1 MFYKNSNLE
10 VTNNLLTLLSEADW
24 EKNKLD
30 DSLVQSLFRNL
41 LYKLLIPLEENH
53 FTKPSDERVET
64 ALRIIFNEVEQI
76 THDGLCDGL
85 PQYVHDI
92 IDSYK
97 AEKP

>member
-1 MFYKNSNLE
+1 MYYKNSSLE

-30 DSLVQSLFRNL
+30 DSLVQDLFRSL
-41 LYKLLIPLEENH
+41 LYNLILADDKRYPQ
-53 FTKPSDERVET
+53 PSAERVEI

-97 AEKP
+97 AENP

>member
-1 MFYKNSNLE
+1 MSVYLE
-10 VTNNLLTLLSEADW
+10 VTNNLLQLLSEADW
-24 EKNKLD
+24 EENKLD
-30 DSLVQSLFRNL
+30 DSLLQDLFRSL
-41 LYKLLIPLEENH
+41 LYN
-53 FTKPSDERVET
+53 FTLPTDKDFGKPSEERVEA

-97 AEKP
+97 AENP

>member
-1 MFYKNSNLE
+1 MFRNTCLE
-10 VTNNLLTLLSEADW
+10 VNNNLLTLLSEADW
-24 EKNKLD
+24 EKNELD
-30 DSLVQSLFRNL
+30 DSLVQDLFRSL
-41 LYKLLIPLEENH
+41 LYSLILADDERYPQ
-53 FTKPSDERVET
+53 PSAERVEI

-97 AEKP
+97 AENP

>member
-1 MFYKNSNLE
+1 MYYKNSNLE
-10 VTNNLLTLLSEADW
+10 VTNNLLQLLSEADW

-30 DSLVQSLFRNL
+30 YSLLQDLFRSL
-41 LYKLLIPLEENH
+41 LYNLILPGDKG
-53 FTKPSDERVET
+53 FGKPSEERVEI
-64 ALRIIFNEVEQI
+64 ALRIIFNEVEEI

-97 AEKP
+97 AEG

>member
-1 MFYKNSNLE
+1 MYYKNSNLE
-10 VTNNLLTLLSEADW
+10 VTNNLLQLLSEADW

-30 DSLVQSLFRNL
+30 GSLLQDLFRSL
-41 LYKLLIPLEENH
+41 LYNLILPDDKD
-53 FTKPSDERVET
+53 FGKPSKGRVEI
-64 ALRIIFNEVEQI
+64 ALRIIFNEVEEI

-97 AEKP
+97 AEG

>member
-1 MFYKNSNLE
+1 MYYKNSNLE
-10 VTNNLLTLLSEADW
+10 VTNNLLQLLSEADW

-30 DSLVQSLFRNL
+30 DSLIQDLFRSL
-41 LYKLLIPLEENH
+41 LYNLILPDDKD
-53 FTKPSDERVET
+53 FGKPSEARVGI

-76 THDGLCDGL
+76 TPDGLCDGL

-97 AEKP
+97 AENP